1 MAPESAPEPGLRER
15 PSIPAPRPGLPLGRF
30 FLPAKTL
37 KPERRPP
44 SPLYLGEKS
53 SLLCIYSL
61 CLYILRK

>member
-44 SPLYLGEKS
+44 PPTIFRRKVFAFVHLFPLF
-53 SLLCIYSL
+53 IYT
-61 CLYILRK
+61 